1 MQAEITMPEH
11 APTNA
16 ASSGVTLDRKTLK
29 AIARRSDGPGLV
41 YLARWGAGLL
51 VTGAFVWLSLGT
63 WWLWPAM
70 FVHGVLLSVPAY
82 AISHETAHGT
92 AFRSHWLNETVLWT
106 GSLIYMEE
114 PLHRRYTHTNH
125 HTFTWHVGK
134 DSQMPFDT
142 PMTLGGW
149 LAEVSGFGLMRL
161 HATVMLRLASGRYSD
176 MMKIVAPED
185 ELRKMTRNAWVF
197 IAVYGVVGM
206 AVALGI
212 DWLLWFLVLPRLL
225 GAPVMLLFTLIQH
238 VEMAE
243 NATSI
248 VDSTRSF
255 RTGRLGRFLYMNMN
269 NHVEHHLYPQVPFFA
284 LPELREAVASR
295 VPAPDPGL
303 LRTNWEVFTVVL
315 RRSLGLSTKAPSI
328 RQAHASRRTAAH
340 FAQGLDV
347 AAPRPAPISFVPLL
361 PDHSKNAC
369 FSNGLRGCYR
379 VVRRSRKP
387 AGVNIGMS

>member
-1 MQAEITMPEH
+1 MQAEVAMPEH

-41 YLARWGAGLL
+41 YLARWGAGALA
-51 VTGAFVWLSLGT
+51 TGGFVWLSLGT

-92 AFRSHWLNETVLWT
+92 AFRSHWLNETVLWI

-142 PMTLGGW
+142 PMALGGW
-149 LAEVSGFGLMRL
+149 LAEVSGFGLMRF
-161 HATVMLRLASGRYSD
+161 HATVMLCLASGRYSD
-176 MMKIVAPED
+176 MMKRVAPED
-185 ELRKMTRNAWVF
+185 ELRKMRRNAWIF
-197 IAVYGVVGM
+197 LAVYAAIGL
-206 AVALGI
+206 AIALGVH
-212 DWLLWFLVLPRLL
+212 WLLWFLVLPRLL
-225 GAPVMLLFTLIQH
+225 GAPVMLLFTLVQH

-243 NATSI
+243 NAPSI
-248 VDSTRSF
+248 AESTRSF
-255 RTGRLGRFLYMNMN
+255 TTGWPGRFLYMNMN

-284 LPELREAVASR
+284 LPALREAVASQ
-295 VPAPDPGL
+295 VSAPDPGFF
-303 LRTNWEVFTVVL
+303 RTNWEVFTVVA

-328 RQAHASRRTAAH
+328 RQAPHMIAAGGGARRRIAH
-340 FAQGLDV
+340 
-347 AAPRPAPISFVPLL
+347 RT
-361 PDHSKNAC
+361 
-369 FSNGLRGCYR
+369 
-379 VVRRSRKP
+379 
-387 AGVNIGMS
+387 M